1 LEPVLPLDSAEVFFD
16 GIFSEPRLRHPQG
29 IAIDESGDIWCGGE
43 TGEIY
48 RISANGSGIET
59 VASTGGFI
67 LGLAFD
73 DDQNLYACDMR
84 HSAVFR
90 LDTRTGRLT
99 HFANGGGR
107 DAHSQLSRDR
117 RLQELPVRLRQL
129 RSRREGTGSL
139 EIRPGE
145 RRRRALV
152 RQGHDL
158 RQRDG
163 PLPTGITCTSRNRN
177 PEEGE
182 LFVDE
187 LERVPDGLAFD
198 AAGNLYIACYEPS
211 RIYRVSPERD
221 TSLYRRP
228 RSAHPAPSNKLCVS
242 RRTALHIQPGPVAH
256 NADRSPLRGPSIALN
271 GSLAWG
277 IEPYRL

>member
-1 LEPVLPLDSAEVFFD
+1 VRGRDGGDLQDLRRWVGHRDGSFDRRVHSRPGLRRRPKPL
-16 GIFSEPRLRHPQG
+16 RLRHAPLR
-29 IAIDESGDIWCGGE
+29 C
-43 TGEIY
+43 
-48 RISANGSGIET
+48 
-59 VASTGGFI
+59 VPP
-67 LGLAFD
+67 
-73 DDQNLYACDMR
+73 R
-84 HSAVFR
+84 HEN
-90 LDTRTGRLT
+90 RTSRPLRERRGR
-99 HFANGGGR
+99 GR

-242 RRTALHIQPGPVAH
+242 RRTALLHIQPGPVAH

>member
-48 RISANGSGIET
+48 RISADGSGIET

-90 LDTRTGRLT
+90 LDTRTGRLI

-129 RSRREGTGSL
+129 RSRREGIGSL

-152 RQGHDL
+152 R
-158 RQRDG
+158 
-163 PLPTGITCTSRNRN
+163 
-177 PEEGE
+177 
-182 LFVDE
+182 
-187 LERVPDGLAFD
+187 
-198 AAGNLYIACYEPS
+198 
-211 RIYRVSPERD
+211 
-221 TSLYRRP
+221 
-228 RSAHPAPSNKLCVS
+228 
-242 RRTALHIQPGPVAH
+242 
-256 NADRSPLRGPSIALN
+256 
-271 GSLAWG
+271 
-277 IEPYRL
+277 